1 MMDYREFRAMNTD
14 IVLAAK
20 GPTTEVARGFDRAQ
34 AATAEVYAK
43 VLLIAGSREA
53 TQLGARRSAITF
65 IAVDS
70 AGHLWGSA
78 HSKEILNVHPQYA

>member
-1 MMDYREFRAMNTD
+1 MNTD
-14 IVLAAK
+14 IVLAAE
-20 GPTTEVARGFDRAQ
+20 GPTTAVAHGFDRPQ
-34 AATAEVYAK
+34 AMTAEVYAK
-43 VLLIAGSREA
+43 VLLIAGSAEA
-53 TQLGARRSAITF
+53 TWLSARRSEITF